1 MVQSSVKQ
9 CCRFP
14 LKYHNILLYMFLLF
28 LIIRCKASNASSHW
42 ATILSTKRSQVRWAL
57 WLFLTIILH
66 IWHHRECL
74 STYHLSVSHCLF
86 VSAATNH
93 RQFLPSMLGAHR
105 QTPSTHQG
113 VISLCL
119 HCQGVIW
126 LSVRVWHRQRYT
138 VKDSLSTLQTSRFCI
153 QCIYHVS
160 LHWQYVMPYNHTIR
174 SERQDPSIC

>member
-1 MVQSSVKQ
+1 MHISYTTRPKTAKEQKKSTKMREVNWASLVFFKYHPPAPISVCLPTACVSPSLPLCFRCNQPSSVSS
-9 CCRFP
+9 
-14 LKYHNILLYMFLLF
+14 L
-28 LIIRCKASNASSHW
+28 NAG
-42 ATILSTKRSQVRWAL
+42 STH
-57 WLFLTIILH
+57 T
-66 IWHHRECL
+66 
-74 STYHLSVSHCLF
+74 
-86 VSAATNH
+86 
-93 RQFLPSMLGAHR
+93 

-160 LHWQYVMPYNHTIR
+160 LHWQYVMPYNHTIC
-174 SERQDPSIC
+174 SERQDLSICQGGKYNWRIAIGCGSTCQFILSFKTGC